1 MAVRTIERF
10 GWAAT
15 AIALAWGGAA
25 LVAYWRVQAS
35 IDFTNGLAGGYVFQ
49 FAVLP
54 MWIAS
59 TVCLVQALSAP
70 STLRAKF
77 GIGVALGLPVVLAFT
92 AT

>member
-1 MAVRTIERF
+1 MERF

-15 AIALAWGGAA
+15 AMALAWGGAA

-35 IDFTNGLAGGYVFQ
+35 VDFTNGLAGGYVFQ

-59 TVCLVQALSAP
+59 AVCLVQAL
-70 STLRAKF
+70 TNTRTRRAKF
-77 GIGVALGLPVVLAFT
+77 CVCVALGLPVVLAFT

>member
-15 AIALAWGGAA
+15 AIALAWAGAA
-25 LVAYWRVQAS
+25 LVAYWRVQANIEVGGS
-35 IDFTNGLAGGYVFQ
+35 LAGGFVFQ

-54 MWIAS
+54 MWTAS
-59 TVCLVQALSAP
+59 AVCLVQALSAP

-77 GIGVALGLPVVLAFT
+77 CICLAQGLPVTLAFT

>member
-1 MAVRTIERF
+1 MALRTIERF

-15 AIALAWGGAA
+15 AIALAWAGAA
-25 LVAYWRVQAS
+25 LVAYWRVRS
-35 IDFTNGLAGGYVFQ
+35 RVELGLAGAYVFQ
-49 FAVLP
+49 LAVLP

-77 GIGVALGLPVVLAFT
+77 GIGVALGLPVILAFT

>member
-1 MAVRTIERF
+1 
-10 GWAAT
+10 
-15 AIALAWGGAA
+15 
-25 LVAYWRVQAS
+25 
-35 IDFTNGLAGGYVFQ
+35 LAGGFVFQ

-77 GIGVALGLPVVLAFT
+77 CICLALGLPVMLAFT